1 MLIKNMNLF
10 NKSYLLLLIISLN
23 LNVTLA
29 QSTKIISYNIRYANN
44 TDKENN
50 WDNRKAKIIS
60 LLKNRNPAIVGIQE
74 GLIQQVNYINSALR
88 NYKYIGIGRDG
99 ENKGEFSAIFYDSL
113 KYNVIESNTF
123 WLSNTPGIISK
134 GWDAALNRICTYGL
148 FENLKSHKKVWIFN
162 THFDHIGK
170 IARENSAQLILTKI
184 NEINSANFP
193 LIFMGDLNLTPE
205 ETPIKLLQSS
215 LDDAFELSNTPLIE
229 PKGTFNGFSLEE
241 VSKKIDYFFTKNLTV
256 LSYTHIN
263 DLDVSLSHISDHLP
277 IMIEVKF

>member
-1 MLIKNMNLF
+1 MNLF
-10 NKSYLLLLIISLN
+10 NKSCLLLLITSLN
-23 LNVTLA
+23 LNVTIA

-50 WDNRKAKIIS
+50 WNNRKDKIIS
-60 LLKNRNPAIVGIQE
+60 LLKNNNPDILGIQE
-74 GLIQQVNYINSALR
+74 GLIQQVNYIDSCLS

-99 ENKGEFSAIFYDSL
+99 KNKGEFSAIFYDSL

-123 WLSNTPGIISK
+123 WLSNTPNKISK
-134 GWDAALNRICTYGL
+134 GWDAALNRICTYAL
-148 FENLKSHKKVWIFN
+148 FENLKSHKKIWVLN

-170 IARENSAQLILTKI
+170 IARKNSVQLILTKI
-184 NEINSANFP
+184 NEINTANLP
-193 LIFMGDLNLTPE
+193 LILMGDLNLTPE
-205 ETPIKLLQSS
+205 ETPIQQLKLS
-215 LDDAFELSNTPLIE
+215 LDDALEISNTPLSG

-241 VSKKIDYFFTKNLTV
+241 VSKKIDYFFTKDLTI

-263 DLDVSLSHISDHLP
+263 DLEIFNSHISDHLP

>member
-1 MLIKNMNLF
+1 MNLF
-10 NKSYLLLLIISLN
+10 NKSCLLLIIISLN
-23 LNVTLA
+23 LSVTIA

-50 WDNRKAKIIS
+50 WNNRKDKIIS
-60 LLKNRNPAIVGIQE
+60 LLKNNNPAILGIQE
-74 GLIQQVNYINSALR
+74 GLIQQIDYIDSCLS

-99 ENKGEFSAIFYDSL
+99 KNKGEFSAIFYDSL

-123 WLSNTPGIISK
+123 WLSNTPNKISK

-170 IARENSAQLILTKI
+170 IARKNSVQLILTKI
-184 NEINSANFP
+184 NEINTTNFP
-193 LIFMGDLNLTPE
+193 LILMGDLNLTPE
-205 ETPIKLLQSS
+205 EAPIQLLKSS
-215 LDDAFELSNTPLIE
+215 LDDGLELSNTPLIG
-229 PKGTFNGFSLEE
+229 PKGTFNGFSLDEI
-241 VSKKIDYFFTKNLTV
+241 SKKIDYFFTKNLTI

-263 DLDVSLSHISDHLP
+263 DLEISKSHISDHLP
-277 IMIEVKF
+277 IMIEIKF

>member
-1 MLIKNMNLF
+1 MNL
-10 NKSYLLLLIISLN
+10 S
-23 LNVTLA
+23 VTIA

-50 WDNRKAKIIS
+50 WNNRKDKIIS
-60 LLKNRNPAIVGIQE
+60 LLKNNNPAILGIQE
-74 GLIQQVNYINSALR
+74 GLIQQIDYIDSCLS

-99 ENKGEFSAIFYDSL
+99 KNKGEFSAIFYDSL

-123 WLSNTPGIISK
+123 WLSNTPNKISK

-170 IARENSAQLILTKI
+170 IARKNSVQLILTKI
-184 NEINSANFP
+184 NEINTTNFP
-193 LIFMGDLNLTPE
+193 LILMGDLNLTPE
-205 ETPIKLLQSS
+205 EAPIQLLKSS
-215 LDDAFELSNTPLIE
+215 LDDGLELSNTPLIG
-229 PKGTFNGFSLEE
+229 PKGTFNGFSLDEI
-241 VSKKIDYFFTKNLTV
+241 SKKIDYFFTKNLTI

-263 DLDVSLSHISDHLP
+263 DLEISKSHISDHLP
-277 IMIEVKF
+277 IMIEIKF